1 MKHLPTLINFSAGLL
16 LFVLGLVG
24 YASPE
29 WFFTQKY
36 DVIMPSPQSKT
47 ILRVIMGFM
56 ATMGAIWLAAS
67 FFFTKQRRLLVVT
80 GIMTSGFI
88 LSRAGGLLLDGLEQH
103 FTYIEMGFET
113 IAFGII
119 ITAYNLSRE
128 SR

>member
-16 LFVLGLVG
+16 LFVLGFVG

-47 ILRVIMGFM
+47 ILRVLMGFM

-67 FFFTKQRRLLVVT
+67 FFFTK
-80 GIMTSGFI
+80 
-88 LSRAGGLLLDGLEQH
+88 
-103 FTYIEMGFET
+103 
-113 IAFGII
+113 
-119 ITAYNLSRE
+119 
-128 SR
+128 